1 MDLLDQTY
9 TCLHISG
16 KGLSGLDSTKNEDVL
31 LFVCSKVTEFIPV
44 KLETTRSVKLTL
56 IRLVYVFLTK
66 ATFFFSLSLFFFL
79 SFVRHKQANKRVVKS
94 RSKMFLMFTLP
105 HNLSL
110 SLKPF
115 KRILLCRYLISNH
128 NFTDV
133 ETFFIFC
140 SE

>member
-16 KGLSGLDSTKNEDVL
+16 KGLSGLDSTKNEDLL
-31 LFVCSKVTEFIPV
+31 LFVSSKVTELIPV
-44 KLETTRSVKLTL
+44 KLETTRSVILTL

-66 ATFFFSLSLFFFL
+66 ATFSFSLSLFFFL

-94 RSKMFLMFTLP
+94 RSNMFLMFTLP

-110 SLKPF
+110 PLKPF

-128 NFTDV
+128 NFTDI